1 MIEFKPNISK
11 SEKGYLVQLDQ
22 VLRIIE
28 RLSRYG
34 SLVSCVDLDGR
45 EIIPDKRGPDGGL
58 DLIIRIE
65 AESDEKEAQIE
76 SEILAILIN
85 TDY

>member
-45 EIIPDKRGPDGGL
+45 KIIPDKRGPDGGL